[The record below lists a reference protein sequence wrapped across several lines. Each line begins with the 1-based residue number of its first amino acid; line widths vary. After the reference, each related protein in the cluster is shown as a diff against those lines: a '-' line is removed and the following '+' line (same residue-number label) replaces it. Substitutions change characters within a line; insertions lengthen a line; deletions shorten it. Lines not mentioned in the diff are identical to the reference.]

1 LIANQQ
7 TDFGGRES
15 EFVFRLT
22 DEGYELPRTAYVRG
36 ITPVLGAGNVAAAK
50 ARGSPKWR
58 QDWVSRSAL
67 LQAASLLVPDR

>member
-50 ARGSPKWR
+50 AR
-58 QDWVSRSAL
+58 
-67 LQAASLLVPDR
+67 AARNGARIG

>member
-36 ITPVLGAGNVAAAK
+36 ITPHLCLAREMWPRPRLGA
-50 ARGSPKWR
+50 ARNGAR
-58 QDWVSRSAL
+58 IG
-67 LQAASLLVPDR
+67 